1 MTEWKVLHK
10 PSRNME
16 AIILTKWQA
25 IDITYQCPNCGADRA
40 TTWLFPDE
48 GVEYVDECCNRLVM
62 FEPEEGVEEE

>member
-25 IDITYQCPNCGADRA
+25 IDITYQCPKCGADRA

-48 GVEYVDECCNRLVM
+48 GSGIC
-62 FEPEEGVEEE
+62 